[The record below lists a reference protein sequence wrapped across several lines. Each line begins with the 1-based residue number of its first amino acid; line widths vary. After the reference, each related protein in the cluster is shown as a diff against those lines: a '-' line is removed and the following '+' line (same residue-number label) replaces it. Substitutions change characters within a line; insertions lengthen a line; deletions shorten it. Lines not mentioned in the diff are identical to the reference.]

1 MINVVTC
8 LCCCS
13 DVKRK
18 WFKVTT
24 STGETPDR
32 FAQRAGHVG
41 LNGFAAAHRLVG
53 CAASSPDAP
62 DILLGR
68 TSSVQQTEKE
78 KCISLD
84 TGPGSEDCRGA
95 GKDAIYLNRTS
106 VEDPSSRKL
115 PESCCHL
122 FTCRFKDVG
131 TQSAG
136 CAMSTALSLHEAE
149 AVKPCSKPKASGLTN
164 YCSGLWYIDES
175 KQVSNPASADDFFVC
190 LCCSF
195 SLLGLP

>member
-1 MINVVTC
+1 MINFVTR
-8 LCCCS
+8 LYCCS

-41 LNGFAAAHRLVG
+41 LNDFAAAHRSMR
-53 CAASSPDAP
+53 CPASCPDAP
-62 DILLGR
+62 DILFGR
-68 TSSVQQTEKE
+68 TSSVQQIEKE

-106 VEDPSSRKL
+106 VEDPSSPKL

-122 FTCRFKDVG
+122 FTCRFEDVG
-131 TQSAG
+131 TQSAD
-136 CAMSTALSLHEAE
+136 CAMFTALSLHEAE
-149 AVKPCSKPKASGLTN
+149 AAKPSSKPKASCLTN
-164 YCSGLWYIDES
+164 YCSGLWYVDES
-175 KQVSNPASADDFFVC
+175 KQVSNAASADDFFVC